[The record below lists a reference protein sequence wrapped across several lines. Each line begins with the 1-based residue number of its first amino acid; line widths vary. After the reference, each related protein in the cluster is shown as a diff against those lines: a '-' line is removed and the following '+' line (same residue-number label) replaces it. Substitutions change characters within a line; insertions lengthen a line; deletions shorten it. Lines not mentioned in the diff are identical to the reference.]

1 MSDATPSR
9 VSGKRDPALVELSR
23 DHHQALVQALR
34 LKRAGSGDRTKV
46 TDDFLEFWNGHGRRH
61 FAIEEELL
69 LPAMARYCDAT
80 DEAIVRVLT
89 DHVEIRRRT
98 RDLERG
104 EDVEPSRLNEL
115 GELLDA
121 HVRFEERVLFERIQ
135 ELLPSDE
142 LASLG
147 KTVIA
152 AERADA

>member
-1 MSDATPSR
+1 MPDDESQR
-9 VSGKRDPALVELSR
+9 VKGKRDPALVELSR

-34 LKRAGSGDRTKV
+34 LKRAGSENRATVVG
-46 TDDFLEFWNGHGRRH
+46 DFLEFWNGHGRRH
-61 FAIEEELL
+61 FVIEEELL

-89 DHVEIRRRT
+89 DHVEIRRRAG
-98 RDLERG
+98 DLERG
-104 EDVEPSRLNEL
+104 EEVEPAGLNEL

-142 LASLG
+142 LTSLG
-147 KTVIA
+147 KAVIA